1 MKDLDILSEE
11 ISALH
16 DKRFLEQKEKNDQ
29 LHNKIRHLQKSFVS
43 TPIED
48 DNTNSFMTNLYRISK
63 ILFEKD
69 NYLLIEYL
77 DSIVDYQQWIE
88 MEEETKKLHS
98 LVKTQRDQID
108 KLVELLS
115 QGGNNRMNN
124 STVLKS
130 YALAF

>member
-1 MKDLDILSEE
+1 
-11 ISALH
+11 
-16 DKRFLEQKEKNDQ
+16 
-29 LHNKIRHLQKSFVS
+29 
-43 TPIED
+43 
-48 DNTNSFMTNLYRISK
+48 
-63 ILFEKD
+63 
-69 NYLLIEYL
+69 LIEYL

-115 QGGNNRMNN
+115 QGGNTRMNN

-130 YALAF
+130 YTLAFCGTRTKRTVDVYKGKNLDQSCNRSEKK